1 MLAWNQQEEEI
12 LYKRLKNLF
21 AIKGYSLF
29 IACML
34 LVGIGISITQ
44 PYLSL
49 YCTEKLG
56 MSAGVFGI
64 FMAITSLSGV
74 VVNSFIAKRS
84 DSEMDRKWIIIIA
97 MISSAFGY
105 VSYLVFQNFFILLIV
120 VSIFTGLGAAAM
132 PQIYAY
138 AQESANASKSND
150 KTFAMSA
157 LRSLVSLGFL
167 IGPLGGT
174 VILGYLGY
182 KGLFL
187 GTFMIFIIIS
197 FIVLFFLGN
206 RKVVKSNTH
215 KKKST
220 DDTSVKSKQI
230 MMPFIAFILLF
241 VVNAINGINT
251 PLFIIN
257 ELHGTHADVG
267 LVVSISAGLEIPIMI
282 TLGAI
287 SKKISNHALMIYG
300 CFISIIYYVILSVS
314 TDSWQ
319 LIAAQL
325 LQATTVAI
333 IMGNGLSYFTD
344 LMPNSP
350 GMSTTIY
357 SNGSTIGRLIGNL
370 SGGII
375 AQFAGFRHVYW
386 ACLAIIVFSFFI
398 LWKIRPNKELK
409 EVLEVD

>member
-1 MLAWNQQEEEI
+1 M
-12 LYKRLKNLF
+12 YRRLKNLF
-21 AIKGYSLF
+21 AIKGYNLF
-29 IACML
+29 IICML

-49 YCTEKLG
+49 YCTEELG
-56 MSAGVFGI
+56 MSAGAFGI

-84 DSEMDRKWIIIIA
+84 DSEMDRKWIIISA
-97 MISSAFGY
+97 MISSALGY
-105 VSYLVFQNFFILLIV
+105 ASYLVFHNFFILLIV

-138 AQESANASKSND
+138 AQESANASKSDD

-174 VILGYLGY
+174 MILVYSGY
-182 KGLFL
+182 KGLFW
-187 GTFMIFIIIS
+187 GTFIIFIIIS
-197 FIVLFFLGN
+197 FIVFFFLGN
-206 RKVVKSNTH
+206 KKVVKSNTD

-220 DDTSVKSKQI
+220 YDTSLKSRHI
-230 MMPFIAFILLF
+230 MLPFIAFILLF
-241 VVNAINGINT
+241 VVNTINGINT

-282 TLGAI
+282 VLGAI

-300 CFISIIYYVILSVS
+300 CFISIAYYVILSVS
-314 TDSWQ
+314 THSWQ
-319 LIAAQL
+319 LIVAQI

-357 SNGSTIGRLIGNL
+357 SNGSTIGRLVGNL
-370 SGGII
+370 GGGII

-386 ACLAIIVFSFFI
+386 VCLVIIVFSFFI
-398 LWKIRPNKELK
+398 LWKTRPNKEL
-409 EVLEVD
+409 EEAIELDQLL